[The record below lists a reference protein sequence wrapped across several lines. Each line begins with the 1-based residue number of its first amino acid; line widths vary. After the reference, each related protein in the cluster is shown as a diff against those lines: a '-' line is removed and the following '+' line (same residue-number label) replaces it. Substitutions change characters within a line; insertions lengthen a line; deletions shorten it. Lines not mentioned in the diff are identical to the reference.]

1 MCWRQHWSAHH
12 FNCLA
17 KWISLKGCDCTGRG
31 FHLLPDKLLH
41 CLRGAKFEVSWCIFL
56 NATSSLISFDAEVW
70 RQPERFKTSMFNPKP
85 KSSILNWNWT
95 DFIFILQHLHC
106 SVACTYSYGKNVCTE
121 PWRTTANMDDLQ
133 GIVSHH
139 FSILSLKKKWLGTE
153 FEVNCL
159 LYAGFSF
166 FHINYLII
174 LKALQFHS
182 VQQANLNFIPSL
194 WDKDPCFYSCWQNNF
209 HNCHSISHDSYLVQS
224 VPLLPSN
231 EQVNSNMHIRQVYQR
246 ILQQYAAELN
256 ATLNHMLVKC
266 GETLLFFRR
275 CLDFSLWQ
283 LLCLWSGE
291 V

>member
-17 KWISLKGCDCTGRG
+17 KWISFKGCDCTGRG

-121 PWRTTANMDDLQ
+121 PRRTTANMDDLQ

-194 WDKDPCFYSCWQNNF
+194 WDKDPCFYS
-209 HNCHSISHDSYLVQS
+209 S
-224 VPLLPSN
+224 
-231 EQVNSNMHIRQVYQR
+231 HIRQVYQR